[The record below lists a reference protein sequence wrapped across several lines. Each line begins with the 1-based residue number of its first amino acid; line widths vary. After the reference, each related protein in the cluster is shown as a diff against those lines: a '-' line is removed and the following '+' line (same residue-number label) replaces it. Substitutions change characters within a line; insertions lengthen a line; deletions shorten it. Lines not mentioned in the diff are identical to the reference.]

1 MKLVELYFQDPEKPA
16 GQRFQGAVLMKDE
29 GQDAAA
35 LARRAWNLGV
45 NPGGEI
51 VLWEV
56 DSERLTGF
64 TEAHLDRLLPEEE
77 CLALGLFERRSVNRQ
92 SAFPFGDN

>member
-35 LARRAWNLGV
+35 LASRAWNLGV
-45 NPGGEI
+45 NPGGDMA
-51 VLWEV
+51 VFEV
-56 DSERLTGF
+56 DSERLKGF
-64 TEAHLDRLLPEEE
+64 TEAHLDRLLPAEEG
-77 CLALGLFERRSVNRQ
+77 LALGLFKRRT
-92 SAFPFGDN
+92 